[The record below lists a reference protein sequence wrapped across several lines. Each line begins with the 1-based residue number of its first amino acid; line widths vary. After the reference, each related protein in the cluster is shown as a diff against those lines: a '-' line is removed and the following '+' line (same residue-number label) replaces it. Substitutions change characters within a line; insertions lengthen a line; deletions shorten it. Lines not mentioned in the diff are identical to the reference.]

1 MKQKSSHALAILL
14 LLTHKRW
21 KINMAKLSVLIFLS
35 VLISVEGIVSQQ
47 SESDEVQQWKTTF
60 RKNYTSAAEELKA
73 MKNLKRNMKE
83 IEIHNIRFKAGLETY
98 SRGLWELS
106 DLSFEEK
113 TQLLAGSHVNFSQVT
128 LQGPRKRLRQ
138 GPTQVNWV
146 ERGRVHEVQN
156 QAKCGSCF
164 AFAAVA
170 VAEGVLLKN
179 GDKTRLS
186 VQQIVDCDKLNEG
199 CEGLSTRRKNN
210 FRLIYRFL
218 IARW

>member
-1 MKQKSSHALAILL
+1 
-14 LLTHKRW
+14 
-21 KINMAKLSVLIFLS
+21 MAKLSVLILLS
-35 VLISVEGIVSQQ
+35 VLISVEGIVNQ
-47 SESDEVQQWKTTF
+47 ENDEVQQWKATF

-113 TQLLAGSHVNFSQVT
+113 TEFLAGSHVNFSQVT
-128 LQGPRKRLRQ
+128 FQGPRKRLKQ
-138 GPTQVNWV
+138 GPTQVNWL

-199 CEGLSTRRKNN
+199 CEGLSTKSKNN
-210 FRLIYRFL
+210 FRLIYCFL